1 MEADVAPG
9 GVGIILVAAGRG
21 TRLGAGRPKA
31 LVPVGTGT
39 RSRSLVLHALTRAL
53 GTQGLRQ
60 VVVVAPSDPTGL
72 QQMVDEVTGQGT
84 TSLLGDADA
93 GDADA
98 GDVDPAAAGA
108 STATAPVLGEHPQPA
123 VIVVPGGAER
133 ADSVR
138 AGLAALSADLD
149 VVLVHDAARAFT
161 PTPVFDRV
169 VAAVHAG
176 HDAVVP
182 ALAVTDTV
190 KQVAA
195 DGAVETVTATP
206 DRAGLRAVQT
216 PQGFRRATLERAHE
230 QARGEARHT
239 DDAGMVEA
247 TGGRVAVVPGDP
259 RALKVTT
266 PGDLEL
272 AARWVD
278 AEHAEAR
285 PLLVVL
291 AGLPGVGKTTLARTL
306 CRRLAAAH
314 VRVDTVEQ
322 ALVRAGM
329 PGTEVGARGYA
340 VALAVAADQVAVRR
354 PVVAD
359 LVNAAP
365 EARAAW
371 EGLALDVGARL
382 VRVELVC
389 SDAHAHRSR
398 VEGRV
403 ADIDGHRVPT
413 WEEVRP
419 QDWTAW
425 TGAEL
430 RIDTATTGV
439 EDAAALIEEICR

>member
-1 MEADVAPG
+1 MGPDVAAG

-31 LVPVGTGT
+31 LVPVGTAA
-39 RSRSLVLHALTRAL
+39 RARPLVLHALERAL
-53 GTQGLRQ
+53 GTQGLRH
-60 VVVVAPSDPTGL
+60 VVVVAPPDPTGW
-72 QQMVDEVTGQGT
+72 QQMVDQVTG
-84 TSLLGDADA
+84 
-93 GDADA
+93 
-98 GDVDPAAAGA
+98 
-108 STATAPVLGEHPQPA
+108 PA
-123 VIVVPGGAER
+123 VSVVPGGAER
-133 ADSVR
+133 ADSV
-138 AGLAALSADLD
+138 AGGLAALPADLD

-161 PTPVFDRV
+161 PTAVFDRV
-169 VAAVHAG
+169 AAAVRAG

-182 ALAVTDTV
+182 ALPVTDTV
-190 KQVAA
+190 KQVLAE
-195 DGAVETVTATP
+195 GSVEIVAATP

-216 PQGFRRATLERAHE
+216 PQGFRRATLERAHG

-266 PGDLEL
+266 PGDLEI

-278 AEHAEAR
+278 GERAAAE

-291 AGLPGVGKTTLARTL
+291 AGLPGVGKTRLARAL
-306 CRRLAAAH
+306 CRRLAATH

-329 PGTEVGARGYA
+329 PGSEVGARGYA
-340 VALAVAADQVAVRR
+340 VALAVAADQATARR

-359 LVNAAP
+359 LVNAVP

-371 EGLALDVGARL
+371 EGLAADVGARL

-389 SDAHAHRSR
+389 SDDDLHRSR

-413 WEEVRP
+413 WEEVRA

-425 TGAEL
+425 AGAEL

-439 EDAAALIEEICR
+439 EDAATLVEEACR

>member
-1 MEADVAPG
+1 MEADVAAG
-9 GVGIILVAAGRG
+9 GVGIVLVAAGRG

-31 LVPVGTGT
+31 LVPVGTG
-39 RSRSLVLHALTRAL
+39 RDARSLVHHALTRAL
-53 GTQGLRQ
+53 GTTGLRH
-60 VVVVAPSDPTGL
+60 VVVVAPPDEAGL
-72 QQMVDEVTGQGT
+72 QAMVDAVSDAAP
-84 TSLLGDADA
+84 SLPGIPRAAD
-93 GDADA
+93 
-98 GDVDPAAAGA
+98 GA
-108 STATAPVLGEHPQPA
+108 VGPGPEGARGVPVA
-123 VIVVPGGAER
+123 VVPGGAER
-133 ADSVR
+133 PDSVA
-138 AGLAALSADLD
+138 AGLAALPAGLD

-190 KQVAA
+190 KQVTA
-195 DGAVETVTATP
+195 DGDVERVTATP

-216 PQGFRRATLERAHE
+216 PQGFRRATLERAHG

-278 AEHAEAR
+278 DERAAGQ

-322 ALVRAGM
+322 ALVRAGT
-329 PGTEVGARGYA
+329 PGAEVGARGYA

-359 LVNAAP
+359 LVNAVP
-365 EARAAW
+365 EAREAW
-371 EGLALDVGARL
+371 ERLAVDVGARL

-389 SDAHAHRSR
+389 SDVDAHRSR
-398 VEGRV
+398 VQGRV
-403 ADIDGHRVPT
+403 ADIDGHRLPT
-413 WEEVRP
+413 WDEVGP

-430 RIDTATTGV
+430 TIDTATTGV
-439 EDAAALIEEICR
+439 EDAAALVEEVCR